1 MRRDALLLLG
11 QAKGLAAERD
21 AFHQERHVPCQRPH
35 GLQALSI
42 LRYFFG
48 MPLAWSDELSRL
60 LLVWVSFMGVT
71 LVHYSDVGHPA
82 VTFLVD
88 KLPNAPREVVD
99 AVLNVLLIVGFAAI
113 FKASLEYT
121 VTNHRLV
128 SAVLH
133 YPNSVKYAVVPLSMA
148 LMVIKSLERTVVDFK
163 KLMKNG

>member
-1 MRRDALLLLG
+1 MSSPVYCWCG
-11 QAKGLAAERD
+11 
-21 AFHQERHVPCQRPH
+21 C
-35 GLQALSI
+35 
-42 LRYFFG
+42 
-48 MPLAWSDELSRL
+48 PLWASPWSTIP
-60 LLVWVSFMGVT
+60 T
-71 LVHYSDVGHPA
+71 LP
-82 VTFLVD
+82 T
-88 KLPNAPREVVD
+88 APREVVD

-121 VTNHRLV
+121 VTNHRFV

>member
-1 MRRDALLLLG
+1 MPDRRR
-11 QAKGLAAERD
+11 E
-21 AFHQERHVPCQRPH
+21 
-35 GLQALSI
+35 
-42 LRYFFG
+42 
-48 MPLAWSDELSRL
+48 
-60 LLVWVSFMGVT
+60 
-71 LVHYSDVGHPA
+71 GHPA

-121 VTNHRLV
+121 VTNHRFV

>member
-1 MRRDALLLLG
+1 MLFEKIVVRALRTISFLMFVVMIVVVFA
-11 QAKGLAAERD
+11 Q
-21 AFHQERHVPCQRPH
+21 V
-35 GLQALSI
+35 I

-48 MPLAWSDELSRL
+48 MPLAWS
-60 LLVWVSFMGVT
+60 
-71 LVHYSDVGHPA
+71 
-82 VTFLVD
+82 
-88 KLPNAPREVVD
+88 VD

-121 VTNHRLV
+121 VTNHRFV

-148 LMVIKSLERTVVDFK
+148 LMVIKSLERTILDFK

>member
-1 MRRDALLLLG
+1 MLFEKIVVRAL
-11 QAKGLAAERD
+11 RT
-21 AFHQERHVPCQRPH
+21 
-35 GLQALSI
+35 LSFLMFVVMIAVVFAQVI

-71 LVHYSDVGHPA
+71 LVHYSDAGHPA

-88 KLPNAPREVVD
+88 KLPNAPRE
-99 AVLNVLLIVGFAAI
+99 VLNVLLIVGFAAI

-121 VTNHRLV
+121 VTNHRFV

>member
-1 MRRDALLLLG
+1 MFG
-11 QAKGLAAERD
+11 AASY
-21 AFHQERHVPCQRPH
+21 AFYI
-35 GLQALSI
+35 GI
-42 LRYFFG
+42 N
-48 MPLAWSDELSRL
+48 
-60 LLVWVSFMGVT
+60 
-71 LVHYSDVGHPA
+71 VG

-88 KLPNAPREVVD
+88 KLPNAPREIVD

-121 VTNHRLV
+121 VTNHRFV

-148 LMVIKSLERTVVDFK
+148 LMVIKSLERTIVDFK

>member
-1 MRRDALLLLG
+1 MSSPVCCWCG
-11 QAKGLAAERD
+11 
-21 AFHQERHVPCQRPH
+21 C
-35 GLQALSI
+35 
-42 LRYFFG
+42 
-48 MPLAWSDELSRL
+48 PLWASPWS
-60 LLVWVSFMGVT
+60 
-71 LVHYSDVGHPA
+71 GHPA

-121 VTNHRLV
+121 VTNHRFV

>member
-1 MRRDALLLLG
+1 MLFEKIVVRALRTISFLMFVVMIVVVFA
-11 QAKGLAAERD
+11 Q
-21 AFHQERHVPCQRPH
+21 V
-35 GLQALSI
+35 I

-48 MPLAWSDELSRL
+48 MPLAWSDEL
-60 LLVWVSFMGVT
+60 
-71 LVHYSDVGHPA
+71 
-82 VTFLVD
+82 
-88 KLPNAPREVVD
+88 PREIVD

-121 VTNHRLV
+121 VTNHRFV

-148 LMVIKSLERTVVDFK
+148 LMVIKSLERTILDFK